1 MSENTNT
8 YDRRTMKT
16 RKAIIDA
23 LADLL
28 YEKELHKVT
37 VKEITEKADI
47 NRGTFYKHYLDV
59 YDLYDKAE
67 QDILVDLGMLV
78 LQLEELPS
86 DQFFTHLV
94 NYIDDNRAIFRMMF
108 SPNSTSK
115 LRDRFNRCLEGSFRQ
130 VEAEK
135 KDKSASDITLRYQTR
150 MCCHHRSLGQR
161 RLHGAEGL
169 HRKDALR
176 ARLQHREVYLKDK
189 IIRLC
194 YSNNRIYVHP
204 LSGIWPRLLTPDR
217 FF

>member
-86 DQFFTHLV
+86 DQFFGHLID
-94 NYIDDNRAIFRMMF
+94 YIDANRAIFRMMF

-115 LRDRFNRCLEGSFRQ
+115 LRDRFNRCLEGSLRQ

-135 KDKSASDITLRYQTR
+135 KDKSTSDITLRYQTNY
-150 MCCHHRSLGQR
+150 RSRGCVAIISLWVRG
-161 RLHGAEGL
+161 GFAESKEFIVKTL
-169 HRKDALR
+169 SELD
-176 ARLQHREVYLKDK
+176 
-189 IIRLC
+189 
-194 YSNNRIYVHP
+194 SNTEKFI
-204 LSGIWPRLLTPDR
+204 SKTK
-217 FF
+217 

>member
-8 YDRRTMKT
+8 YDRRTAKT

-78 LQLEELPS
+78 LQLESLPS

-94 NYIDDNRAIFRMMF
+94 DYIDDNRAIFRMMF

-135 KDKSASDITLRYQTR
+135 KDKSASDITLRYQTNYR
-150 MCCHHRSLGQR
+150 TRGCVAIIALWVRGDF
-161 RLHGAEGL
+161 AEK
-169 HRKDALR
+169 KDFIVKMLSE
-176 ARLQHREVYLKDK
+176 LD
-189 IIRLC
+189 
-194 YSNNRIYVHP
+194 SNTEKFI
-204 LSGIWPRLLTPDR
+204 SKTK
-217 FF
+217 

>member
-8 YDRRTMKT
+8 YDRRTAKT
-16 RKAIIDA
+16 RKAIIEA

-67 QDILVDLGMLV
+67 QDIMVDLGMLV

-86 DQFFTHLV
+86 DQYFTRLID
-94 NYIDDNRAIFRMMF
+94 YIYDNRPIFRMMF

-115 LRDRFNRCLEGSFRQ
+115 LRDRFNRCLEGSFRA

-135 KDKSASDITLRYQTR
+135 KDTSVNDITLRYQTNY
-150 MCCHHRSLGQR
+150 RSRGCVAIIALWVRG
-161 RLHGAEGL
+161 GYAEP
-169 HRKDALR
+169 KDFIVKTISALD
-176 ARLQHREVYLKDK
+176 LNTEKFISK
-189 IIRLC
+189 
-194 YSNNRIYVHP
+194 
-204 LSGIWPRLLTPDR
+204 TK
-217 FF
+217 

>member
-8 YDRRTMKT
+8 YDRRTAKT
-16 RKAIIDA
+16 RKAIVDA

-78 LQLEELPS
+78 LQLESLPS
-86 DQFFTHLV
+86 DQFFSHLV
-94 NYIDDNRAIFRMMF
+94 DYIDDNRAIFRMMF

-135 KDKSASDITLRYQTR
+135 KDKSASDITLRYQTNYR
-150 MCCHHRSLGQR
+150 TRGCVAIIALWVRG
-161 RLHGAEGL
+161 GFTEK
-169 HRKDALR
+169 KDFIVKMLSE
-176 ARLQHREVYLKDK
+176 LD
-189 IIRLC
+189 
-194 YSNNRIYVHP
+194 SNTEKFI
-204 LSGIWPRLLTPDR
+204 SKTK
-217 FF
+217 

>member
-8 YDRRTMKT
+8 YDRRTAKT

-78 LQLEELPS
+78 LQLESLPS

-94 NYIDDNRAIFRMMF
+94 DYIDDNRAIFRMMF

-115 LRDRFNRCLEGSFRQ
+115 LRDRFNRILEGSLRQ
-130 VEAEK
+130 LEAEK
-135 KDKSASDITLRYQTR
+135 KDKSTSDITLRYQINY
-150 MCCHHRSLGQR
+150 RSRGCVSIIALWVRGDF
-161 RLHGAEGL
+161 AES
-169 HRKDALR
+169 KDF
-176 ARLQHREVYLKDK
+176 
-189 IIRLC
+189 IIKMLTELD
-194 YSNNRIYVHP
+194 SNTEKFI
-204 LSGIWPRLLTPDR
+204 SKTK
-217 FF
+217 

>member
-8 YDRRTMKT
+8 YDRRTAKT

-47 NRGTFYKHYLDV
+47 NRGTFYKHFLDV

-78 LQLEELPS
+78 LQLEEIPS
-86 DQFFTHLV
+86 DKFFTHLV
-94 NYIDDNRAIFRMMF
+94 DFIDNNRAVFRMMF
-108 SPNSTSK
+108 SPNSTNK
-115 LRDRFNRCLEGSFRQ
+115 LRDRFNRCLEGSLRQ

-135 KDKSASDITLRYQTR
+135 KDTAISDINLRYQTNY
-150 MCCHHRSLGQR
+150 RSRGCVAIIALWVRGEF
-161 RLHGAEGL
+161 AEP
-169 HRKDALR
+169 KDF
-176 ARLQHREVYLKDK
+176 
-189 IIRLC
+189 IIKT
-194 YSNNRIYVHP
+194 
-204 LSGIWPRLLTPDR
+204 LSELDANTEKFIAKSK
-217 FF
+217 